1 MTPTRR
7 LAQLA
12 AHTALGALIF
22 GAPVWAALIVNG
34 A

>member
-1 MTPTRR
+1 MTLTRR
-7 LAQLA
+7 AAQIA
-12 AHTALGALIF
+12 AHTLLALLIF